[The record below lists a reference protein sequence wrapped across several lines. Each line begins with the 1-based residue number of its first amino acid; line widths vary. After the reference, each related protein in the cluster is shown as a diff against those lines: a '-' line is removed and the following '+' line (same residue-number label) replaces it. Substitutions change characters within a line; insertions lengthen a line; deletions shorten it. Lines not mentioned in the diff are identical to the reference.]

1 MHYIW
6 TLCHV
11 SDTTTTKKQFSLLVW
26 RNLLLHRCHQE
37 WQKYQPKNPSPT
49 MSRESLRISKYPG
62 VIKVL
67 HIIVSDTLLNCMLSH
82 LNLVL
87 EYIVLHHYSDSLNI
101 YLCLFKVKSLL
112 FNTLC
117 CNFIHLGP
125 CLYMI
130 MCLLFSF
137 QCW

>member
-1 MHYIW
+1 M
-6 TLCHV
+6 LCHV
-11 SDTTTTKKQFSLLVW
+11 SVIQQQQKNPVFSSYTKASSSAQMPTVTKKST
-26 RNLLLHRCHQE
+26 
-37 WQKYQPKNPSPT
+37 KKSSST

-62 VIKVL
+62 VIKDL
-67 HIIVSDTLLNCMLSH
+67 HTMVSDTLLKCMVSH
-82 LNLVL
+82 LSLVL
-87 EYIVLHHYSDSLNI
+87 GYIVLHHYSDSLNI
-101 YLCLFKVKSLL
+101 YLCLFKVRSLL

>member
-1 MHYIW
+1 MCLWYNN
-6 TLCHV
+6 
-11 SDTTTTKKQFSLLVW
+11 KKTPQFSLLIQ
-26 RNLLLHRCHQE
+26 RHLLLHRCHQQ
-37 WQKYQPKNPSPT
+37 WQKKSNKKSSSI

-62 VIKVL
+62 VIKDL
-67 HIIVSDTLLNCMLSH
+67 HTMVSDPLLNCMVSH

-87 EYIVLHHYSDSLNI
+87 GYIVLHHYSDSFNI
-101 YLCLFKVKSLL
+101 YLCLFKVRSLL